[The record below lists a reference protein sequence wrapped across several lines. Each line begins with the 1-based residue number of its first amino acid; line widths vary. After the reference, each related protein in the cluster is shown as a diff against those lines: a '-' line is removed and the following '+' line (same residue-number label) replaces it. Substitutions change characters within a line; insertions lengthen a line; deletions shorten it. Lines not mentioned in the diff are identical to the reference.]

1 MGWIASGM
9 SIFYPLNGMLQMKD
23 CKDCLSLHSISIV
36 WVACLL
42 LMWGILSQWPLIIK
56 QILHYKM
63 HDAWSFSKLFQL
75 FQFFRLIIPRFCWIS
90 GCDICYLYNVS
101 FAQCMDSPSVAEVD
115 GLLLNLFHDR
125 WTSWL
130 VVCGQW
136 LRSSLVHPLW
146 TSNIVVNC
154 ILWPVLSPRLVH
166 ICFQCFNLPM
176 AEFP

>member
-1 MGWIASGM
+1 MLLTPWYAMLNSFNIMGWIASGM

-23 CKDCLSLHSISIV
+23 CKDCPSLHSISIV

-56 QILHYKM
+56 QILHYKI

-101 FAQCMDSPSVAEVD
+101 FAQCMDCFVAVHQC
-115 GLLLNLFHDR
+115 LLLQLQKLMVCY
-125 WTSWL
+125 WTYF
-130 VVCGQW
+130 
-136 LRSSLVHPLW
+136 
-146 TSNIVVNC
+146 TIVEH
-154 ILWPVLSPRLVH
+154 LD
-166 ICFQCFNLPM
+166 
-176 AEFP
+176 